1 MIPSGS
7 QVYDRRDAGAVLV
20 TGPDAV
26 SFADA
31 LVSQDLQAL
40 ADGDGAHSLLL
51 SPQGKLV
58 VDLRV
63 LRVGDELWCDTDPG
77 FGSVL
82 AEGLNRFRIRVKA
95 EVVDRSGSHGV
106 VSVRGADALAG
117 APVPV
122 PDRQHAHVPWGDD
135 GLRLV
140 RADWPDGT
148 PGFDV
153 VGPLPALAD
162 ALATLGAPV
171 PADTY
176 ETDRIRAGVLRQG
189 RDTDERTIPQEAYL
203 ERTAVS
209 FTKGCFLG
217 QELVCRID
225 SFGRVNSVLRLVRLS
240 GRAEPGAEVAVDGRA
255 VGHVTSAGDDVA
267 LASVR
272 RDVPVP
278 TEVTVAGRTA
288 RLEILPG
295 RTDVEDERP
304 VAKARLGLRR
314 S

>member
-1 MIPSGS
+1 VTGATL
-7 QVYDRRDAGAVLV
+7 YDRRDAGAVLV

-26 SFADA
+26 SFVDA
-31 LVSQDLQAL
+31 LVSQDLKAL
-40 ADGDGAHSLLL
+40 ADGDGAHALLL

-82 AEGLNRFRIRVKA
+82 AEGLDRFRIRVKA
-95 EVVDRSGSHGV
+95 EVADRSDAWGV
-106 VSVRGADALAG
+106 LSVRGADALAG

-122 PDRQHAHVPWGDD
+122 PDRPHAHVPWGD
-135 GLRLV
+135 GMRVV

-148 PGFDV
+148 PGYDV
-153 VGPLPALAD
+153 VGPRPALAD
-162 ALATLGAPV
+162 ALAVLGQPV
-171 PADTY
+171 AADVL
-176 ETDRIRAGVLRQG
+176 EADRIRAGVLRQG

-225 SFGRVNSVLRLVRLS
+225 AFGRVNTVLRLLRL
-240 GRAEPGAEVAVDGRA
+240 GATAEPGDEVEHGGRV
-255 VGHVTSAGDDVA
+255 VGHVTSAAGDVA
-267 LASVR
+267 IASLK

-278 TEVTVAGRTA
+278 AEVTVAGRPA
-288 RLEILPG
+288 RVEVLPG
-295 RTDVEDERP
+295 RTDVEEERP